1 MTVWSTVEV
10 DSITVGRF
18 IMGNDRTSGR
28 NRGIKTNLDALLKKG
43 VAEQEQCRQAKRQAQ
58 HNQWMR
64 VMQEGQSTP
73 DLSYQK
79 IKA

>member
-1 MTVWSTVEV
+1 LIVWSTVEV

-18 IMGNDRTSGR
+18 IM
-28 NRGIKTNLDALLKKG
+28 ALLKKG
-43 VAEQEQCRQAKRQAQ
+43 VAEQEQCRQAKREAQ

-79 IKA
+79 VKA